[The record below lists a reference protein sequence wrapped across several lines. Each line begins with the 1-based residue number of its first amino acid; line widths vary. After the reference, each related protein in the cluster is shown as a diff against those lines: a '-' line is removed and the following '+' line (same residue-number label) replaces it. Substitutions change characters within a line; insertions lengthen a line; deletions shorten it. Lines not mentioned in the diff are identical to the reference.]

1 VKDIV
6 ALASLVTLAAGCIF
20 PKAGT
25 LPPPA
30 TAVEVARAQTRW
42 PDANE
47 ATLATGRDLF
57 ASHCNACHSYPDVAA
72 IPEDRWGPILEKM
85 SRKAGLDQGQD
96 EAVLR
101 FILVARVG
109 SAP

>member
-1 VKDIV
+1 V
-6 ALASLVTLAAGCIF
+6 AALVTLVTGCIF
-20 PKAGT
+20 PKAGA
-25 LPPPA
+25 LPPPL
-30 TAVEVARAQTRW
+30 TAVEVARAQARW
-42 PDANE
+42 PDASE
-47 ATLATGRDLF
+47 TTLATGRDLF

-72 IPEDRWGPILEKM
+72 IPEDRWRPILAKM

-101 FILVARVG
+101 FILVARAG